1 MLRERDRPRLWRAAF
16 AVIGWAALALQYL
29 LMVAPVEGWAVL
41 DRTVNYFSFFT
52 ILATILVALAFTGPL
67 ITPTRR
73 IAQWTTDPGFRAAAA
88 TYILIV
94 GVVYHFMIA
103 PYWKPQ
109 GLTYGVNLVLH
120 YVMPAAFLLDWLWF
134 TPRGRLGWLGPV
146 KWLSVP
152 VVYGG
157 WTLAHGLT
165 THWWPYG
172 FVDVD
177 ALGLGRVL
185 AIFAGLLAGFLLVG
199 LALVGLD
206 RALRRTVR
214 DSSAP
219 AL

>member
-29 LMVAPVEGWAVL
+29 LMAAPADGWAVAT
-41 DRTVNYFSFFT
+41 RTLQYFSFFT
-52 ILATILVALAFTGPL
+52 ILSNILVALALTGPL
-67 ITPTRR
+67 LKPTRR
-73 IAQWTTDPGFRAAAA
+73 LARWTASPAFRAAVT

-103 PYWKPQ
+103 PYWRPE
-109 GLTYGVNLVLH
+109 GLTLAVNLVLH
-120 YVMPAAFLLDWLWF
+120 YVMPIAFLLDWLWF
-134 TPRGRLGWLGPV
+134 TQRGDLRWFDPV
-146 KWLSVP
+146 KALVFP
-152 VVYGG
+152 LVFGV
-157 WTLAHGLT
+157 WTLGHGLA

-172 FVDVD
+172 FVNVD

-185 AIFAGLLAGFLLVG
+185 TVYGGLLAFFLLVG

-206 RALRRTVR
+206 RALSRTRR